1 MNNPGE
7 QLLMDR
13 IIRFHTIGDADVLR
27 LERVSPPDLEAGEV
41 LLRVE
46 AFALNRAD
54 VLLRKGR
61 YLESPELPSRLG
73 YDAAGVVEA
82 VGTGVSQVAVGERVF
97 TLPSF
102 SQTRS
107 GVYGEW
113 AILPERAV
121 TACPPNL
128 AREEASTL
136 GIQYMTG
143 YFGLFE
149 LGRLAAGQHVLIT
162 AASSSAGVAALG
174 LVRAAGAVSIATTR
188 TTEKKAPL
196 LELGADHV
204 IVTDEDDVA
213 QAVRDITKG
222 RGVEVIYDAVAGK
235 GLEAFGSAL
244 APRGVIVVYG
254 MLGGTRMDFPLL
266 PLFAKGASLHF
277 HRVFD
282 FVGMQSWGLSPNVAA
297 VERALGFLLPRLTN
311 GSLKPVVS
319 RTFPIENVIE
329 AHRYMESNQ
338 QVGKIVVTID

>member
-1 MNNPGE
+1 M
-7 QLLMDR
+7 MDR
-13 IIRFHTIGDADVLR
+13 IIRFHSTGDAEVLR
-27 LERVSPPDLEAGEV
+27 LERVSPPDLQAHEV

-82 VGTGVSQVAVGERVF
+82 VGNDVSHVAVGERVF

-102 SQTRS
+102 SQTSS

-113 AILPERAV
+113 AILPEGAL
-121 TACPPNL
+121 TTCPSNL
-128 AREEASTL
+128 SREEASTL
-136 GIQYMTG
+136 GVQYMTG

-149 LGRLAAGQHVLIT
+149 LGSLAAGQRVLIT
-162 AASSSAGVAALG
+162 AASSSAGVAALD

-188 TTEKKAPL
+188 TAEKRARL

-204 IVTDEDDVA
+204 IVTNEDNVSQVVDDV
-213 QAVRDITKG
+213 TNG
-222 RGVEVIYDAVAGK
+222 RGVDVIYDAVAGK
-235 GLEAFGSAL
+235 GVEAFGSLIAS
-244 APRGVIVVYG
+244 RGVIVIYG

-277 HRVFD
+277 YRVFD
-282 FVGMQSWGLSPNVAA
+282 FMGLQSWGLSPNVAA

-311 GSLKPVVS
+311 GSLKPVIS
-319 RTFPIENVIE
+319 RTFPIENIIE

-338 QVGKIVVTID
+338 QIGKIVVTVD